1 MKNLFHYIQTSPHR
15 SRSLLGIEYEQLLP
29 LITYLRQLE
38 ADHQAEQNA
47 RKIRVNAAGAGRPSA
62 LSAETE
68 ILLCLYYLRHY
79 PTYEILGLTFEVS
92 ASQAHAVVYYWV
104 QFLRQAL
111 PASLCEEFEDCEA
124 AWSVVTEM
132 LVDWELIVDSTEQV
146 RQRPDDSEL
155 QKQHYSG
162 KKKQTTYKQS
172 VIGFPDGSDI
182 VDATVAHPGPKA
194 DIRLF
199 QQQQSQFRTTQTFA
213 GDKAYQG
220 AERTRTPHKKPRGRE
235 LSEAQTEANRIFA
248 GERIVIEHLMRHL
261 KIFRAAKE
269 IVRLR
274 KDNYIEVILAICGLV
289 RLRLGAIE
297 LPV

>member
-1 MKNLFHYIQTSPHR
+1 MR
-15 SRSLLGIEYEQLLP
+15 
-29 LITYLRQLE
+29 YLQQLE
-38 ADHQAEQNA
+38 AESIAQQNS
-47 RKIRVNAAGAGRPSA
+47 RKIRVNAAGAGRPTT

-79 PTYEILGLTFEVS
+79 PTFEILGLTFEVS
-92 ASQAHAVVYYWV
+92 SSQAHAVMHYWV

-111 PASLCEEFEDCEA
+111 PASLFEEFEECEV

-132 LVDWELIVDSTEQV
+132 LTEWELIVDSTEQV
-146 RQRPDDSEL
+146 RQRPGDSD
-155 QKQHYSG
+155 QQTQYYSG

-172 VIGFPDGSDI
+172 VIGLPDGSDI
-182 VDATVAHPGPKA
+182 VDAIVAHPGPSA
-194 DIRLF
+194 DITLF
-199 QQQQSQFRTTQTFA
+199 RQQQSQFQDVQTFA

-220 AERTRTPHKKPRGRE
+220 ADRTRTPHKKPKGRE
-235 LSEAQTEANRIFA
+235 LSEAQTQANRIFA
-248 GERIVIEHLMRHL
+248 GERILIEHLMRHL

-274 KDNYIEVILAICGLV
+274 KDNYAQVILAICGLV

>member
-1 MKNLFHYIQTSPHR
+1 MKNLSHYIQTSPHC
-15 SRSLLGIEYEQLLP
+15 SRSLLGIEYEQLSP
-29 LITYLRQLE
+29 LMTYLEQVE
-38 ADHQAEQNA
+38 AADKAHQNVG
-47 RKIRVNAAGAGRPSA
+47 KIRVNAPGAGRPSS
-62 LSAETE
+62 LSTETE

-79 PTYEILGLTFEVS
+79 PTFEILGLTFEVS
-92 ASQAHAVVYYWV
+92 TSQAHAVVQYWV

-111 PASLCEEFEDCEA
+111 PASLVEELGDCEA

-132 LVDWELIVDSTEQV
+132 LVEWELIVDSTEQV
-146 RQRPDDSEL
+146 RQRPGDSDV
-155 QKQHYSG
+155 QQQYYSG

-172 VIGFPDGSDI
+172 LIGFPDGSDI
-182 VDATVAHPGPKA
+182 VDATIAHPGPSA
-194 DIRLF
+194 DVTLF
-199 QQQQSQFRTTQTFA
+199 RQQQSQFRTEQTYA

-220 AERTRTPHKKPRGRE
+220 AARTRAPHKKPKGRE

-269 IVRLR
+269 VVRLR
-274 KDNYIEVILAICGLV
+274 KDNYAEVILAICGLV
-289 RLRLGAIE
+289 RLRLGAIQ

>member
-1 MKNLFHYIQTSPHR
+1 
-15 SRSLLGIEYEQLLP
+15 
-29 LITYLRQLE
+29 
-38 ADHQAEQNA
+38 
-47 RKIRVNAAGAGRPSA
+47 
-62 LSAETE
+62 
-68 ILLCLYYLRHY
+68 YLRHY

>member
-1 MKNLFHYIQTSPHR
+1 MKNLFHYIQTAPQR
-15 SRSLLGIEYEQLLP
+15 SRSLLGIEYEQLSR
-29 LITYLRQLE
+29 LISYLQQLE
-38 ADHQAEQNA
+38 AESIAQQNA
-47 RKIRVNAAGAGRPSA
+47 RKIRVNAAGAGRPTA

-79 PTYEILGLTFEVS
+79 PTFEILGLTFEVS
-92 ASQAHAVVYYWV
+92 PSQAHAVTHYWV

-111 PASLCEEFEDCEA
+111 PASLCEEFQDCEA

-146 RQRPDDSEL
+146 RQRPNDSDL

-172 VIGFPDGSDI
+172 VIGLPDGSDI
-182 VDATVAHPGPKA
+182 VDATVAHPGRSA
-194 DIRLF
+194 DVTLF
-199 QQQQSQFRTTQTFA
+199 RQQQSQFQQTQTFA

-220 AERTRTPHKKPRGRE
+220 ADRTRTPHKKPKGRE
-235 LSEAQTEANRIFA
+235 LSEAKTQANRVFA

-269 IVRLR
+269 VMRLR
-274 KDNYIEVILAICGLV
+274 KDNYSEVILAICGLV
-289 RLRLGAIE
+289 RLRLGAIQ